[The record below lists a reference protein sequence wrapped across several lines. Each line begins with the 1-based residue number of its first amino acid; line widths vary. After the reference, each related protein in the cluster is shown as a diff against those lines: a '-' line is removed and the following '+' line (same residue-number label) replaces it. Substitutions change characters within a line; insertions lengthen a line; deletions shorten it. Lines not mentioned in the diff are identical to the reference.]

1 MILLTLF
8 AFLAGVVTILSPCIL
23 PVLPIILSS
32 SGKLHPLGVVI
43 GFVSSFTFFTL
54 FLSTVVRISGIP
66 ADLLRFLSVTIIAGF
81 GLSLLVPQLQMLAEK
96 LFFRMAGLIPHNTSK
111 KGFWSGI
118 LIGMSLSLLWAP
130 CVGPILASVISL
142 AVTGTVNINSF
153 IIMLA
158 FSAGTSIPMFL
169 IMAGGQNLLSRV
181 PWLVKNTPK
190 IQKAFGVVMILTSVG
205 ILFNADRRFQTFIL
219 ANFPDYGVG
228 LTKFEN
234 FTPVVKE
241 LQEIRNGSTLKED
254 ILNPMINLLQ
264 TKKLH
269 APEIISGGKWFNLTS
284 GGPLTIASLQGKVVL
299 IDFWTYSCI
308 NCQRTLPYLKQWW
321 AKYQDKGL
329 LIIGVHSPE
338 FEFEKNPKNVEKAI
352 ADFGIKYPVVQDND
366 FSTWRAYD
374 NNYWPAKYFIDKD
387 GYIRYSH
394 FGEGDYDQN
403 EQVIQQL
410 LAEIGANN
418 IPSGVNNPQYQIY
431 SRTPETYLGSK
442 RSVPSRNLKLKG
454 EWRVTDEYA
463 VPQRGSSL
471 TYNFESK
478 EVFLVMQPAGDNPA
492 KVKVYVDGK
501 MEYFGE
507 DNKNGITT
515 VDSARLY
522 KLINLSTPGKHE
534 LRLEF
539 EDGNAQLFAF
549 TFG

>member
-1 MILLTLF
+1 MILLILF

-43 GFVSSFTFFTL
+43 GFISSFTFFTL

-241 LQEIRNGSTLKED
+241 LQEIRNGSTSKED

-394 FGEGDYDQN
+394 FGEGNYDQN

-454 EWRVTDEYA
+454 EWIVTDEYA

>member
-8 AFLAGVVTILSPCIL
+8 AFLAGIVTILSPCIL
-23 PVLPIILSS
+23 PVLPVILSS

-43 GFVSSFTFFTL
+43 GFASSFTFFTL
-54 FLSTVVRISGIP
+54 FLSTIVKISGIP
-66 ADLLRFLSVTIIAGF
+66 ADWLRFLSVTVIAGF
-81 GLSLLVPQLQMLAEK
+81 GLSLLIPQLQLLVEK
-96 LFFRMAGLIPHNTSK
+96 LFSKVAELTPHRTSK
-111 KGFWSGI
+111 KGFWGGI
-118 LIGMSLSLLWAP
+118 LIGIFLSLLWAP

-142 AVTGTVNINSF
+142 AVAGTVSLNSS

-169 IMAGGQNLLSRV
+169 IMVGGKNLLIRV
-181 PWLVKNTPK
+181 PWLLKNTSK
-190 IQKAFGVVMILTSVG
+190 IQKVFGIVMILTSAG
-205 ILFNADRRFQTFIL
+205 ILFNVDRRFQTFFL
-219 ANFPDYGVG
+219 AKFPNYGTG

-234 FTPVVKE
+234 FAPVIKE
-241 LQEIRNGSTLKED
+241 LQKIRNSPTSKED
-254 ILNPMINLLQ
+254 ILNPVNNLLQ
-264 TKKLH
+264 TKKLL
-269 APEIISGGKWFNLTS
+269 APEIIQGGEWFNLS
-284 GGPLTIASLQGKVVL
+284 DGKPLTIASLKGKVVL

-321 AKYQDKGL
+321 KKYHDKGL
-329 LIIGVHSPE
+329 VIIGVHSPE
-338 FEFEKNPKNVEKAI
+338 FEFEKNPRNVEKAI
-352 ADFGIKYPVVQDND
+352 ADFGIKYPVAQDND

-374 NNYWPAKYFIDKD
+374 NKYWPAKYFIDKD

-410 LAEIGANN
+410 LAE
-418 IPSGVNNPQYQIY
+418 SGSNDIQSEVNNPRYQIY

-442 RSVPSRNLKLKG
+442 RSIPSGDLKFKG
-454 EWRVTDEYA
+454 DWKVTDEYA
-463 VPQRGSSL
+463 APQKGSSL
-471 TYNFESK
+471 TFNFESK

-492 KVKVYVDGK
+492 RVKVLIDGK
-501 MEYFGE
+501 TESFGE
-507 DNKNGITT
+507 DNKDGIVI

-522 KLINLSTPGKHE
+522 KLIKLSTPGKHE

-539 EDGNAQLFAF
+539 EDDNAQLFAF